1 MLSTF
6 CARVACDSSMRRLL
20 RLRTLDVRVEV
31 GLRSLI
37 ARDALHVLR
46 TSLLRLL
53 HEALVVLLRRLLLV
67 LRLGDAVLQLLR
79 KHLHEGDDAVAL
91 AVLLLVRTPRLRR
104 RRRRSGEKG
113 SDARARD
120 AAHRHR
126 LLRVAGVRGARSHLN
141 LLLLRE
147 LTASHFLMEVR
158 AVELEQAVLG
168 RLDELHSSAVLRLE
182 SQELTVLFLPLLGRL
197 RHGLVQRL
205 DVGLQGRN
213 LLREIL
219 ARRRHLLDG
228 SLARRDRLLSA
239 GLLRLALREVIVA
252 ELLLGIIIRLLLA
265 QHFGHPVNHG
275 NDLREVHGLRF
286 QAVLDERQLGRV
298 GALDGRQN
306 VAGLEDHRLAG
317 LLLEEAHRRLRER
330 ERLLEQ
336 VKSVIIVENLD
347 SLTDGRNLLGPHLLT
362 LSPLLLLRRAHRRE
376 VRNERLRVSHLLG
389 SVLDLV
395 GARSGR
401 HGKLAAADSLRL
413 NRLARSRDLSL
424 LSRRHTVERLR
435 RLLLLA
441 DSTAKGL
448 VHPDDLARLA
458 AVSTERVLALQHGQ
472 DLIALEVVHGRS
484 RLHHALHTAHRT
496 ALRLDERLTHAL
508 LERSDRACHGIEVRL
523 RLAGRLGEIRVLLL
537 PDGRRLLQVGLRAR
551 AVRLV
556 LNELLVQLA
565 LLRLVS
571 LQLALQLRN
580 ALARRLDGL
589 GHPISVAIA
598 VAHELVERLLL
609 NFTLRLDL
617 LLHVLQGGHYF
628 ADRVGLRFGANSESC
643 TAPTAEK
650 QGREAEHTR
659 LRLAA
664 DR

>member
-31 GLRSLI
+31 SLRSLI

-67 LRLGDAVLQLLR
+67 LRLGDAVLRLLR

-113 SDARARD
+113 SDTRARD

-126 LLRVAGVRGARSHLN
+126 LLRVAGIRGARSHLN

-265 QHFGHPVNHG
+265 QHLGHPVNHG

-395 GARSGR
+395 
-401 HGKLAAADSLRL
+401 
-413 NRLARSRDLSL
+413 LARSRDLSL

-441 DSTAKGL
+441 DSTAEGL

-537 PDGRRLLQVGLRAR
+537 PDGRRLLQVGLRTR

-571 LQLALQLRN
+571 LQLALQLRD

-650 QGREAEHTR
+650 QGRKAEHSR